1 MKIAKCKYCGAEAE
15 FEYDDGLCNVFCP
28 HGDIDTYEWGEN
40 KAIKTWNSI
49 NTDEHGQQ
57 LTEQAIQWVE
67 WDGDVEHLPE
77 EGTTVFYMAPSEI
90 NQKPRGV
97 IGEFVMFDCYPCI
110 SFWRCDG
117 VTGAP
122 KQKILI
128 WLKKGDQ
135 FAVVE
140 EDSHAS

>member
-1 MKIAKCKYCGAEAE
+1 MKIAKCKCGGQA
-15 FEYDDGLCNVFCP
+15 LL
-28 HGDIDTYEWGEN
+28 TGEN
-40 KAIKTWNSI
+40 KNIPQCSICTRFAINVDYWNKA
-49 NTDEHGQQ
+49 NTDQYGQQ
-57 LTEQAIQWVE
+57 LTEQNITWVE

-135 FAVVE
+135 FAVVNE
-140 EDSHAS
+140 

>member
-1 MKIAKCKYCGAEAE
+1 MNQNDIKLYEARANIVKALAHPSRL
-15 FEYDDGLCNVFCP
+15 FIVDMLNNQSRTV
-28 HGDIDTYEWGEN
+28 GE
-40 KAIKTWNSI
+40 
-49 NTDEHGQQ
+49 
-57 LTEQAIQWVE
+57 LTEMIGADTSTVSK
-67 WDGDVEHLPE
+67 HLSVLKNAGIIE
-77 EGTTVFYMAPSEI
+77 DEKKGTTVFYMAPSEI

-135 FAVVE
+135 FAVVNE
-140 EDSHAS
+140 

>member
-1 MKIAKCKYCGAEAE
+1 MKIAKCKCGGQA
-15 FEYDDGLCNVFCP
+15 LL
-28 HGDIDTYEWGEN
+28 TGEN
-40 KAIKTWNSI
+40 KNIPQCSICTRFAINVDYWNKA
-49 NTDEHGQQ
+49 NTDQHGQQ
-57 LTEQAIQWVE
+57 LTEQNITWVE

-135 FAVVE
+135 FAVVNE
-140 EDSHAS
+140 